1 MNTSYS
7 SLLRASL
14 LCVLPGLL
22 GVTLSV
28 LPVQADEDAAKRG
41 DVAHGAQEWANNCAR
56 CHEMRDATEFR
67 DDMWT
72 PVVDH
77 MRVRAGLTGQQA
89 RDILEFLQAGNYQP
103 RTAAVSAVAEAGGA
117 ATAEEGKAV
126 YGQTCI
132 ACHGADGKGV
142 LPGAP
147 DFTAAGGPLSKP
159 DAVLLQ
165 HVISGF
171 QSPGSPMAMP
181 PRGGN
186 PQLSDEN
193 VHEALEYIRQQFGR
207 Q

>member
-1 MNTSYS
+1 MNKPYS
-7 SLLRASL
+7 SLIRASW

-28 LPVQADEDAAKRG
+28 SPVQADENMTTGG

-67 DDMWT
+67 DDLWEPIVT
-72 PVVDH
+72 H

-103 RTAAVSAVAEAGGA
+103 RAATVPAAAEAGGA
-117 ATAEEGKAV
+117 AKAEDGKAV

-142 LPGAP
+142 LPGTP

-159 DAVLLQ
+159 DSVLLQ

-186 PQLSDEN
+186 PHLSDEN
-193 VHEALEYIRQQFGR
+193 VHEALEYMRQQFGR